1 MIRVVIADDHTM
13 VRHGLRRVLSSEPDI
28 HIVAEAANGQQVLDV
43 VKADHVDV
51 VVLDITMPGRIGLEI
66 LKELRKSFPK
76 VAVIMLSM
84 HPKDQY
90 GVRVIKAGAAAYISK
105 ESAPEELVNA
115 LRIAARGEKYIT
127 PDLAELLARHLERG
141 LVTEE
146 PHKLLSDREYEVMCH
161 IAAGRGLTEIAKL
174 MNLSVKTVSTY
185 RTRIVEKTG
194 LTSNAD
200 MTRYAMQHSLM

>member
-13 VRHGLRRVLSSEPDI
+13 VRHGLRRVLSAEPDVQV
-28 HIVAEAANGQQVLDV
+28 VAEASTGQQVLDIV
-43 VKADHVDV
+43 RDDHVDV
-51 VVLDITMPGRIGLEI
+51 VVLDITMPGRNGLEI

>member
-1 MIRVVIADDHTM
+1 MINVVIADDHAI
-13 VRHGLRRVLSSEPDI
+13 VRHGLREILNSENDI
-28 HIVAEAANGQQVLDV
+28 RTVAEASTGQQVLDIV
-43 VKADHVDV
+43 RADHVDV
-51 VVLDITMPGRIGLEI
+51 VVLDITMPGRNGLEI
-66 LKELRKSFPK
+66 LKELRKSYPR

-115 LRIAARGEKYIT
+115 IRTAHRGEKYIT
-127 PDLAELLARHLERG
+127 HDLAELLARHIERG
-141 LVTEE
+141 LATEE
-146 PHKLLSDREYEVMCH
+146 PHKLLSDREFEVLRH
-161 IAAGRGLTEIAKL
+161 IASGRGLTEISKM

-194 LTSNAD
+194 LGSNAE
-200 MTRYAMQHSLM
+200 MTRYAMQHTLI

>member
-1 MIRVVIADDHTM
+1 MINVVIADDHAI
-13 VRHGLRRVLSSEPDI
+13 VRHGLREILNSEDDI
-28 HIVAEAANGQQVLDV
+28 RTVAEASTGQEVLDIV
-43 VKADHVDV
+43 RADHVDV
-51 VVLDITMPGRIGLEI
+51 VVLDITMPGRNGLEI
-66 LKELRKSFPK
+66 LKELRKFYPR

-115 LRIAARGEKYIT
+115 IRTAHRGEKYIT
-127 PDLAELLARHLERG
+127 HDLAELLAKHIERG
-141 LVTEE
+141 LANEE
-146 PHKLLSDREYEVMCH
+146 PHKLLSDREFEVLRH
-161 IAAGRGLTEIAKL
+161 IASGLGLTEISKL

-194 LTSNAD
+194 LASNAE
-200 MTRYAMQHSLM
+200 MTRYAIQHTLI

>member
-1 MIRVVIADDHTM
+1 MINVVIADDHAI
-13 VRHGLRRVLSSEPDI
+13 VRHGLREILNSESDI
-28 HIVAEAANGQQVLDV
+28 RTVAEASTGQEVLDIV
-43 VKADHVDV
+43 RADHVDV
-51 VVLDITMPGRIGLEI
+51 VVLDITMPGRNGLEI
-66 LKELRKSFPK
+66 LKELRKSHPR

-115 LRIAARGEKYIT
+115 IRTAHRGEKYIT
-127 PDLAELLARHLERG
+127 HDLAELLARHIERG
-141 LVTEE
+141 LASEE
-146 PHKLLSDREYEVMCH
+146 PHKLLSDREFEVLRH
-161 IAAGRGLTEIAKL
+161 IASGRGLTEISKL

-194 LTSNAD
+194 LTSNAE
-200 MTRYAMQHSLM
+200 MTRYAIQHGLI

>member
-28 HIVAEAANGQQVLDV
+28 HIVAEASTGQQVLDT
-43 VKADHVDV
+43 VKSDHVDV
-51 VVLDITMPGRIGLEI
+51 VVLDITMPGRNGLEI
-66 LKELRKSFPK
+66 LKELRKSYPK

-90 GVRVIKAGAAAYISK
+90 GVRVIKAGASAYISK

-161 IAAGRGLTEIAKL
+161 IASGRGLTEISKL

-200 MTRYAMQHSLM
+200 MTRYAMQHSLL

>member
-1 MIRVVIADDHTM
+1 MINVVIADDHAI
-13 VRHGLRRVLSSEPDI
+13 VRHGLREILNSEKDI
-28 HIVAEAANGQQVLDV
+28 RTVAEASTGQEVLDIV
-43 VKADHVDV
+43 RADHVDV
-51 VVLDITMPGRIGLEI
+51 VVLDITMPGRNGLEI
-66 LKELRKSFPK
+66 LKELRKSHPR

-115 LRIAARGEKYIT
+115 IRTAHRGEKYIT
-127 PDLAELLARHLERG
+127 PDLAELLARHIERG
-141 LVTEE
+141 LATEE
-146 PHKLLSDREYEVMCH
+146 PHKLLSDREFEVLRH
-161 IAAGRGLTEIAKL
+161 IASGRGLTEISKL

-194 LTSNAD
+194 LGSNAE
-200 MTRYAMQHSLM
+200 MTRYAMQHTLI

>member
-13 VRHGLRRVLSSEPDI
+13 VRHGLRRVLSAESDM
-28 HIVAEAANGQQVLDV
+28 HVVAEASTGQQVLDIV
-43 VKADHVDV
+43 NADHVDV
-51 VVLDITMPGRIGLEI
+51 VVLDITMPGRNGLEI
-66 LKELRKSFPK
+66 LKELRKSHPRL
-76 VAVIMLSM
+76 AVIMLSM

-90 GVRVIKAGAAAYISK
+90 GVRVIKAGASAYISK

-115 LRIAARGEKYIT
+115 IRIAAKGDKYIT

-161 IAAGRGLTEIAKL
+161 IASGRGLTEIAKL

-200 MTRYAMQHSLM
+200 MTRYAMQHTLI

>member
-1 MIRVVIADDHTM
+1 MINVVIADDHAI
-13 VRHGLRRVLSSEPDI
+13 VRHGLREILNSENDI
-28 HIVAEAANGQQVLDV
+28 RTVAEASTGQEVLDIV
-43 VKADHVDV
+43 RADHVDV
-51 VVLDITMPGRIGLEI
+51 VVLDITMPGRNGLEI
-66 LKELRKSFPK
+66 LKELRKSHPR

-115 LRIAARGEKYIT
+115 IRTAHRGEKYIT
-127 PDLAELLARHLERG
+127 HDLAELLARHIERG
-141 LVTEE
+141 LATEE
-146 PHKLLSDREYEVMCH
+146 PHKLLSDREFEVLRH
-161 IAAGRGLTEIAKL
+161 IASGRGLTEISKL

-194 LTSNAD
+194 LGSNAE
-200 MTRYAMQHSLM
+200 MTRYAIQHTLI

>member
-51 VVLDITMPGRIGLEI
+51 VVLDITMPGRNGLEI

-194 LTSNAD
+194 LTSNAG